1 MAATAVLLR
10 KNNLVVVAA
19 WSFMLL
25 GSILPE
31 IILHEV
37 LHQSDLVAWVT
48 WGRLVVLAGLTAVSW
63 LWQPLRPL
71 WKYAAILFIFAG
83 GQEVMN
89 GARETAVWQNT
100 LNQWGSSFARDYLSV
115 QVWKLGSTV
124 IVLIGLFAL
133 GFRRKDAFLVRGQ
146 LDAPITPVKWL
157 GFPKPEPWT
166 HFGTKWIV
174 FLCIGMVVLLNIF
187 GTVHLD
193 SLVAAAGM
201 LPVILILSAL
211 NAFNE
216 EVTYRSAQLA
226 PLEPAVGSR
235 QALWIVAVLFAISH
249 YYSAING
256 VAGVILTIFMGWML
270 TKAMLE
276 TRGFFW
282 SWLIHFTQDVVIFW
296 FIAGS
301 STILS

>member
-1 MAATAVLLR
+1 MTTIVTIHR
-10 KNNLVVVAA
+10 KNNLVIAAA
-19 WSFMLL
+19 WGFMLL
-25 GSILPE
+25 SSILPE

-37 LHQSDLVAWVT
+37 LHRPDLVASVT
-48 WGRLVVLAGLTAVSW
+48 WGRLLILAGLTAVSW

-71 WKYAAILFIFAG
+71 WKYAAILLIFAG

-89 GARETAVWQNT
+89 RVRETAVWQNT
-100 LNQWGSSFARDYLSV
+100 LNQAGSSFARDYLSV
-115 QVWKLGSTV
+115 QVWKLGVTG
-124 IVLIGLFAL
+124 IVLLGLFAL

-166 HFGTKWIV
+166 HFGTKWII
-174 FLCIGMVVLLNIF
+174 FLSIGMVVLLNIF

-193 SLVAAAGM
+193 SLMSVWGM
-201 LPVILILSAL
+201 IPVILILSAL

-216 EVTYRSAQLA
+216 EVTYRAAQLA

-235 QALWIVAVLFAISH
+235 QALWIVAVLFAIMH

-282 SWLIHFTQDVVIFW
+282 SWLIHFTQDVIIFW
-296 FIAGS
+296 FIAGGAS
-301 STILS
+301 RLS